1 MLRTSL
7 LCLTASATIALAAD
21 AHAEMSID
29 VSPVRVEVRADPGN
43 ESTHSV
49 QVQNSG
55 TESIRLK
62 AYVEDW
68 ELNTEGTPLFRMAG
82 TLVRSASPWIEAAPR
97 DFLLEPG
104 QTEFVRFTL
113 RVPPGTIDGGY
124 WCGLLLESVPLR
136 YDEEHARRMLVK
148 GRVASMVYVTV
159 GDPLRSAEIASLST
173 ITREGRS
180 FLRLEVANTGQD
192 VIRLAGNVEGLA
204 GEDGLE
210 EKRALPDVP
219 VLPGSRRVVEMEL
232 TARDVAAGNVARV
245 AIELAGVG
253 RLLGEC
259 PLGPDRAAVVHR

>member
-1 MLRTSL
+1 MLRTRL
-7 LCLTASATIALAAD
+7 LCLTASATLALAGVAR
-21 AHAEMSID
+21 AEMSID
-29 VSPVRVEVRADPGN
+29 VSPIRIEVRAEPGN

-68 ELNTEGTPLFRMAG
+68 ELNAEGTPLFRTAG
-82 TLVRSASPWIEAAPR
+82 TLVRSASTWIEAAPR

-113 RVPPGTIDGGY
+113 RVPAGVVDGGY
-124 WCGLLLESVPLR
+124 WCGLLLESVPLH
-136 YDEEHARRMLVK
+136 YEEADARRMLVK
-148 GRVASMVYVTV
+148 GRVATMVYVTV
-159 GDPLRSAEIASLST
+159 GDPVRSGEIAALST

-180 FLRLEVANTGQD
+180 FLRLEIANTGQD
-192 VIRLAGNVEGLA
+192 VFRLVGNVEGLA
-204 GEDGLE
+204 GADGLE
-210 EKRALPDVP
+210 ETRPLPDVP
-219 VLPGSRRVVEMEL
+219 VLPGTRRIVEMEL
-232 TARDVAAGNVARV
+232 TARDVASGKTARV

-259 PLGPDRAAVVHR
+259 PLGVERSAVVHR